1 MLVWKKQDKDF
12 GDQNYCM
19 EDYYQADTLVIGN
32 LCRISNRMDDAGI
45 LKLVTIKQKYIFRVI
60 QDHDQLKYQEIFT
73 GFIAESE
80 LEYFNLPCVVNIVS
94 MVDYF
99 PKLKGSNIPKLS
111 LLWLLN
117 DINYSIQKCNSK
129 KLKRCKKQINY
140 FKFLCKLL
148 VYFLDC
154 NYYGKRQKI

>member
-1 MLVWKKQDKDF
+1 
-12 GDQNYCM
+12 M
-19 EDYYQADTLVIGN
+19 EDYYQADALVIGN

-45 LKLVTIKQKYIFRVI
+45 SNTVTTKQKYIFRVI

-117 DINYSIQKCNSK
+117 DINYSTLKCNSK
-129 KLKRCKKQINY
+129 KLKRCKK
-140 FKFLCKLL
+140 
-148 VYFLDC
+148 
-154 NYYGKRQKI
+154 